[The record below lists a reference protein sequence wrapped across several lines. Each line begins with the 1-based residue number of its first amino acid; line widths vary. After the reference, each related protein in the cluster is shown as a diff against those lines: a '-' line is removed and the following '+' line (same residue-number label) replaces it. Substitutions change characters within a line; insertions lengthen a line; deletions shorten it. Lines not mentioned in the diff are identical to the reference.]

1 MRIVPEASN
10 TKKGKLT
17 FGIKL
22 LWREV
27 ALDLDAVT
35 GNDDDDDDD
44 DCTNDDDGDVDND
57 DFDPSISLLLE
68 ILLLLLFFSL
78 IVSVITCPANLVII
92 QWASKWCTVYL

>member
-22 LWREV
+22 SWREV
-27 ALDLDAVT
+27 ALDFDAVP
-35 GNDDDDDDD
+35 GNDD

-68 ILLLLLFFSL
+68 VLLLLLFLSL

>member
-35 GNDDDDDDD
+35 GNDDDDD
-44 DCTNDDDGDVDND
+44 CTNDDDGDVDND

-68 ILLLLLFFSL
+68 ILLL
-78 IVSVITCPANLVII
+78 
-92 QWASKWCTVYL
+92 